1 MILLSMVET
10 VRERLEKLKH
20 SQWRV
25 QSPVDKDVT
34 GMHKSVTPETVFMKK
49 VDKSISTIELI
60 RKKVLADSDSYL
72 SLFYELRKA
81 EAEFLEV
88 IKEIDEK
95 ALLLPDHYLNKIEQ
109 IKSKIR
115 KS

>member
-1 MILLSMVET
+1 MVET

-20 SQWRV
+20 SQWRAHT
-25 QSPVDKDVT
+25 SLDKDVT
-34 GMHKSVTPETVFMKK
+34 GMHKQITPETVFMKK
-49 VDKSISTIELI
+49 IDKAISNIEII
-60 RKKVLADSDSYL
+60 RKKVLADSNSYL

-81 EAEFLEV
+81 EAEFLELL
-88 IKEIDEK
+88 KELDDKE
-95 ALLLPDHYLNKIEQ
+95 LFLPDHYLTKIKQ